1 MTGAGGRGRG
11 KGRFQHKYSNFISL
25 QVGKLRCFL
34 YSFIEFPSRIKSQ
47 LPITESCLI
56 MHHLLALSLCLIS
69 YYQCFLL
76 SPPKQITYPHI
87 LVSNSAY
94 GGNPI
99 VVIVVSVMSD
109 SLWPHELLHARP
121 LWPPPLPRVCAN
133 SCPLSKLVM
142 LSTSSSATTL
152 PSIFPTLNEVFSNE
166 LTLHI
171 RWPKYWSLGF
181 SNLQFRVDFL

>member
-1 MTGAGGRGRG
+1 MHHRLSLPESKPELLGRYCPWEQFFANDGSGGG
-11 KGRFQHKYSNFISL
+11 FQHKYSNFISL
-25 QVGKLRCFL
+25 QVEKLRCFL

-56 MHHLLALSLCLIS
+56 MHHLLTLSLCLIS

-109 SLWPHELLHARP
+109 SL
-121 LWPPPLPRVCAN
+121 
-133 SCPLSKLVM
+133 
-142 LSTSSSATTL
+142 
-152 PSIFPTLNEVFSNE
+152 
-166 LTLHI
+166 
-171 RWPKYWSLGF
+171 
-181 SNLQFRVDFL
+181 